1 MANRRL
7 VEIWRAM
14 NRAELAFEEWIMLEN
29 IARRLE
35 RRIAMHHGQAEMPLD
50 REQDRLAEVAAK
62 ANRIDREVDEAL
74 GANDGGKELVHVG
87 T

>member
-1 MANRRL
+1 
-7 VEIWRAM
+7 
-14 NRAELAFEEWIMLEN
+14 
-29 IARRLE
+29 
-35 RRIAMHHGQAEMPLD
+35 MPLD